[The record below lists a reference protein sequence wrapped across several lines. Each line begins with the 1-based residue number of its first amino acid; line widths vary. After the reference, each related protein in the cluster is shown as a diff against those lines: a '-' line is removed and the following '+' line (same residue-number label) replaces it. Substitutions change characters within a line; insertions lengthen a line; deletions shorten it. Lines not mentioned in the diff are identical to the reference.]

1 MTSRAIK
8 PLTSNELAE
17 GTMFSERQV
26 DLIKQQIMP
35 GASSDDLMLFIQ
47 VSSHRGLDPFMKHIY
62 AVKRREKVNNEWV
75 DKWTYQVSIDGLRL
89 IAQRSGRY
97 RGQTEPQWC
106 GQDGKWVDVWLADV
120 PPAAARI
127 GVWIEGN
134 PQPLMAVAL
143 YRTYVQRARPKKE
156 GEIGEPTKFWQDMP
170 ELMLSK
176 CAEALALR
184 KAFPEEAGGL
194 YTSDEMA
201 QSASD
206 RPMVDEDGVI
216 EGSTRVV
223 ESAPSSPRKRLD
235 PRDKAKLDLWRLAN
249 GTLGLDKEQLETVG
263 HKLTGASLEDA
274 DAEMLQFVHDKLLA
288 MDEQELEELVNGTPE
303 QVA

>member
-1 MTSRAIK
+1 MAKNALQPMTSH
-8 PLTSNELAE
+8 ELAE
-17 GTMFSERQV
+17 GTMFTERQV
-26 DLIKQQIMP
+26 ELIKQQIMP
-35 GASSDDLMLFIQ
+35 GANDDDLMLFTQ
-47 VSSHRGLDPFMKHIY
+47 VASHRGLDPFMKHIY
-62 AVKRREKVNNEWV
+62 AVSRRVKEGNNWV

-106 GQDGKWVDVWLADV
+106 GPDGKWVDVWLADE

-143 YRTYVQRARPKKE
+143 YKTYVQKTRE
-156 GEIGEPTKFWQDMP
+156 GVPTKFWADMP

-184 KAFPEEAGGL
+184 KAFPEDAGGL
-194 YTSDEMA
+194 YISDEMQQA
-201 QSASD
+201 QSD
-206 RPMVDEDGVI
+206 RPYVDADGVI
-216 EGSTRVV
+216 EGTARVV
-223 ESAPSSPRKRLD
+223 PQPQTQRRAPQSSL
-235 PRDKAKLDLWRLAN
+235 DKAKLDLWNLAN
-249 GTLGLDKEQLETVG
+249 GTFKWSQDQLAAVG
-263 HKLTGASLEDA
+263 FKLTGASLQDA
-274 DAEMLQFVHDKLLA
+274 DEERLVYIHDHLLKLDDAGLAELLDSA
-288 MDEQELEELVNGTPE
+288 TAD